1 MHPASVRVSRTEERK
16 DTVSTSTSIQPDSQV
31 VGIYQRMTALAAEH
45 SAINLSQGIPEPVYD
60 TVWRAALAAEVP
72 LAHFQYTPSAGT
84 PGLRESVASLY
95 PDGPAAPVIT
105 SGCTESLAAVLLGLA
120 DDGCDTV
127 LWLEPFYSYYPG
139 LARIAGMDARSVP
152 IDLAGTAP
160 RLDMDRLAAELAP
173 LGRRGVLLLNS
184 PHNPTGLVL
193 GHDEWAAVRELVEQH
208 GCHLV
213 IDDVYRDFRYRG
225 PAVPYAALMET
236 GRTTV
241 AGGVSKSYAA
251 AGLRLGWLLAP
262 DRLAHRAEAAH
273 MHLSNC
279 APDLLQRAA
288 VRVLAE
294 VDSTRLARTAQSYRR
309 KRDHLLAALTDS
321 GFTVSVPDGGHF
333 VMAVPPADRPW
344 GPEPAVDLLR
354 NTGVCALPLDH
365 FFTRPPAPW
374 LRFSFG
380 VSVGQVEEA
389 ARRLRCART
398 ERDT

>member
-1 MHPASVRVSRTEERK
+1 M
-16 DTVSTSTSIQPDSQV
+16 STSTSTEPDSQV

-45 SAINLSQGIPEPVYD
+45 SAVNLSQGIPEPVYD
-60 TVWRAALAAEVP
+60 AEWRAALAAEVP
-72 LAHFQYTPSAGT
+72 RADFQYTPSGGT
-84 PGLRESVASLY
+84 PALRKSVAGLY
-95 PDGPAAPVIT
+95 AEGLPAPVIT

-120 DDGCDTV
+120 DEGCDTV

-139 LARIAGMDARSVP
+139 LARITGMEARTVP
-152 IDLAGTAP
+152 IDLTGPSP
-160 RLDMDRLAAELAP
+160 RLDMERLAAELAP

-193 GHDEWAAVRELVEQH
+193 GQEEWASVCELVERH

-213 IDDVYRDFRYRG
+213 IDDVYRDFRYSG

-236 GRTTV
+236 GRTAI
-241 AGGVSKSYAA
+241 AGSLSKSYAA

-262 DRLAHRAEAAH
+262 GRLARRAESAH

-288 VRVLAE
+288 VRLLAE
-294 VDSTRLARTAQSYRR
+294 VDAGRLEDTARAYRR

-321 GFTVSVPDGGHF
+321 GFTASVPDGGHF
-333 VMAVPPADRPW
+333 VMAAPPADRPW
-344 GPEPAVDLLR
+344 GAEPAAGLLR
-354 NTGVCALPLDH
+354 NAGVCALPLDH
-365 FFTRPPAPW
+365 FFTRPHPPW

-380 VSVGQVEEA
+380 ASAGQVEEA
-389 ARRLRCART
+389 ARRLRRARST
-398 ERDT
+398 SNT

>member
-1 MHPASVRVSRTEERK
+1 M
-16 DTVSTSTSIQPDSQV
+16 STSITTEPDSQV

-45 SAINLSQGIPEPVYD
+45 SAVNLSQGIPEPVYD
-60 TVWRAALAAEVP
+60 AEWRAALAAEVC

-95 PDGPAAPVIT
+95 TDGLPAPVIT

-120 DDGCDTV
+120 DEGCDTV

-139 LARIAGMDARSVP
+139 LARLAGMDTRSVP
-152 IDLAGTAP
+152 IDLTGTAP
-160 RLDMDRLAAELAP
+160 RLDMDRLAEELAP

-193 GHDEWAAVRELVEQH
+193 RRHEWAAVCELVDLH
-208 GCHLV
+208 GFHLV
-213 IDDVYRDFRYRG
+213 IDDVYRDFRYDG
-225 PAVPYAALMET
+225 PAAPYAALMET

-251 AGLRLGWLLAP
+251 AGLRLGWLLTP
-262 DRLAHRAEAAH
+262 DRLARRAETAH

-288 VRVLAE
+288 VRLLAE
-294 VDSTRLARTAQSYRR
+294 VDSMRLTHTAQSYRR

-321 GFTVSVPDGGHF
+321 GFTASVPDGGHF

-365 FFTRPPAPW
+365 FFTRPDAPW

-380 VSVGQVEEA
+380 VSAGQVEEA
-389 ARRLRCART
+389 AQRLRRART
-398 ERDT
+398 ARNA

>member
-1 MHPASVRVSRTEERK
+1 M
-16 DTVSTSTSIQPDSQV
+16 STSTSTEPDSQV
-31 VGIYQRMTALAAEH
+31 VGVYQRMTALAAEH
-45 SAINLSQGIPEPVYD
+45 SAVNLSQGIPEPVYD
-60 TVWRAALAAEVP
+60 TEWRAALTAEMP
-72 LAHFQYTPSAGT
+72 HAHFQYTPSAGT
-84 PGLRESVASLY
+84 PGLRASVAGLY
-95 PDGPAAPVIT
+95 GDGFPAPVTT
-105 SGCTESLAAVLLGLA
+105 SGCTESLAAALFGLA

-139 LARIAGMDARSVP
+139 LARITGMAARSVP
-152 IDLAGTAP
+152 IDLTGPAP

-193 GHDEWAAVRELVEQH
+193 GSEEWAAVRALVERH
-208 GCHLV
+208 GCHLL

-225 PAVPYAALMET
+225 PAVPYEALMET
-236 GRTTV
+236 GRTAI

-251 AGLRLGWLLAP
+251 AGVRLGWLLAP
-262 DRLAHRAEAAH
+262 GRLARRAETAH

-294 VDSTRLARTAQSYRR
+294 VDTARLEGTAGAYRR
-309 KRDHLLAALTDS
+309 KRDHLLAALTGS

-344 GPEPAVDLLR
+344 GPEPAVDLLLDA
-354 NTGVCALPLDH
+354 GVCALPLDH
-365 FFTRPPAPW
+365 FFTRPHTPW
-374 LRFSFG
+374 LRFSFA
-380 VSVGQVEEA
+380 VSAGQVEEA
-389 ARRLRCART
+389 ARRLPRART
-398 ERDT
+398 TRNT